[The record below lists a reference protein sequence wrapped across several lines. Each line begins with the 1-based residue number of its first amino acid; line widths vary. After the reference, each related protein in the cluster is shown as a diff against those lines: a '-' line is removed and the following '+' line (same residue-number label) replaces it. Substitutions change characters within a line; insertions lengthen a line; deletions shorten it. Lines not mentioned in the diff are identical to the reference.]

1 VTDQSQPELTCREL
15 VELVTDYLEDR
26 LARQDRARF
35 EVHLAECEYCATY
48 VEQMGQ
54 TIRTLG
60 RLPEESLSPEARDAL
75 LEAFRH
81 WPAADTRP
89 L

>member
-1 VTDQSQPELTCREL
+1 MTDSTQPEMACREL

-26 LARQDRARF
+26 LSVVDRTRF
-35 EVHLAECEYCATY
+35 EAHIADCEHCATY
-48 VEQMGQ
+48 LEQMQQ

-60 RLPEESLSPEARDAL
+60 RIPEESLSDDARETL
-75 LEAFRH
+75 LTAFRS
-81 WPAADTRP
+81 WRRQ